1 MARRES
7 SGAGASRFLRNA
19 TGCFQNPGFRGVY
32 GLGVVARFEFG
43 LQHVQGLLAADCA
56 PELDFMTE
64 AGNVRLDGRCALVTG
79 ASRGIG
85 RAIAEAFA
93 QAGADVALV
102 ARTLTELEAVAAV
115 VESYGSRGV
124 VLPLDVRDVL
134 GLEAAV
140 GEAAAKL
147 CGLDLLVN
155 NAGIY
160 SHTTIDELTPDEF
173 QLVLDTN
180 LRAPI
185 FAAQAARPHM
195 RARGGG
201 IVINISSISA
211 SKGLPNVY
219 GPGKAALESFTRSAD
234 RDWAHDNIRCVAIAP
249 GMVDTDMEA
258 EVLEDAS
265 RIDPVLETTAR
276 RRVAS
281 PSEVAAAA
289 LYLASDTAS
298 FVSGTVLTVDG
309 GRFAR
314 Y

>member
-1 MARRES
+1 MD
-7 SGAGASRFLRNA
+7 
-19 TGCFQNPGFRGVY
+19 
-32 GLGVVARFEFG
+32 LGVVPRFECG
-43 LQHVQGLLAADCA
+43 RQNIQGVLVANCTV
-56 PELDFMTE
+56 ELNVMAKTD
-64 AGNVRLDGRCALVTG
+64 NVRLDGRCALVTG

-85 RAIAEAFA
+85 RAIAEVFA

-102 ARTLTELEAVAAV
+102 ARTVDELEAVAAA
-115 VESYGSRGV
+115 VESYGSRAM

-173 QLVLDTN
+173 QRVLDIN

-185 FAAQAARPHM
+185 FAAQAARPYM

-201 IVINISSISA
+201 VVINISSISA
-211 SKGLPNVY
+211 TKGLPNVY

-258 EVLEDAS
+258 AVLEDAS
-265 RIDPVLETTAR
+265 RIDPLLETTAR
-276 RRVAS
+276 RRVAK

-289 LYLASDTAS
+289 LYLASETAS
-298 FVSGTVLTVDG
+298 FVSGTVLTFDG